1 VRVIQNITVM
11 LPSLIRKLGQIGLN
25 FSKGCAFQKENGM
38 DMLQNRLNPN
48 EYTTEKYYSLY
59 KII

>member
-1 VRVIQNITVM
+1 M